1 MKHEYIKFFKKCED
15 FSICSE
21 IGVSNHIGVEYAI
34 QRRTLYQIVIYG
46 SGKVARPFESKFK
59 VLDSLDNN
67 FVNLKEY
74 LHDDTIFHST
84 EPFHIYGFNTLSK
97 DIDWDGKL
105 VTESFV
111 GDDMSWLICF
121 EGNPIVN
128 GKILHKLDYAK
139 LEQKLY
145 NIELND
151 GLIGVFTKK

>member
-1 MKHEYIKFFKKCED
+1 M
-15 FSICSE
+15 
-21 IGVSNHIGVEYAI
+21 
-34 QRRTLYQIVIYG
+34 
-46 SGKVARPFESKFK
+46 
-59 VLDSLDNN
+59 
-67 FVNLKEY
+67 
-74 LHDDTIFHST
+74 
-84 EPFHIYGFNTLSK
+84 SK
-97 DIDWDGKL
+97 DVDWDGKL

-121 EGNPIVN
+121 EGSPVVN